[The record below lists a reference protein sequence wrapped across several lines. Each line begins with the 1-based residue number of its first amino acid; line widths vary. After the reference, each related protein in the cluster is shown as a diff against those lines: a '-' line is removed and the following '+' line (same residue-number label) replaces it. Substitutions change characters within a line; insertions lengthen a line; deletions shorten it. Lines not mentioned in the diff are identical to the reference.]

1 MFTESTAH
9 PAPRPKRGRN
19 LAHQVVESMS
29 ERIKGGVLKAG
40 DKLPT
45 ESELVSAYG
54 VSRTVIREAISH
66 LQAAGLVQTQHG
78 VGTFVREVEPDHT
91 FRINPGEIETV
102 MDVLAVLELR
112 ISLETEAAGLAAARR
127 SEEQLEQLRRAL
139 AALIENVEAAG
150 DAASPDF
157 QFHLQIALATGNRH
171 FAGLMGYLG
180 TMVIP
185 RNRVNTARLAQ
196 EDKVEYLR
204 RVNREHQDIFD
215 AIARSDPEAARAA
228 MRTHLA
234 NSRERLKRAHE
245 AAENAESG
253 V

>member
-1 MFTESTAH
+1 MLTD
-9 PAPRPKRGRN
+9 PAVRPKRPRN
-19 LAHQVVESMS
+19 LAHQLVESIS
-29 ERIKGGVLKAG
+29 ERIKSGQLKAG

-45 ESELVSAYG
+45 ESEFVAAYG
-54 VSRTVIREAISH
+54 VSRTVVREAISH
-66 LQAAGLVQTQHG
+66 LQAAGLVETQHG
-78 VGTFVREVEPDHT
+78 VGTFVREQAPEPT
-91 FRINPGEIETV
+91 FRIDPGEMSTV

-112 ISLETEAAGLAAARR
+112 ISLETEAAGLAAQRR

-139 AALIENVEAAG
+139 AVLIDNVEAAG
-150 DAASPDF
+150 DAANPDF

-171 FAGLMGYLG
+171 FAGLMSYLG

-204 RVNREHQDIFD
+204 RVNREHQDIFE
-215 AIARSDPEAARAA
+215 AIERRDPDAARAA

-245 AAENAESG
+245 ASEAG
-253 V
+253 G